1 MTRKPDQPRDTET
14 EMKILGAA
22 RTVFLRRGTAGARM
36 QEIAEEA
43 GVNQALLHYYF
54 RTKERLAATVFREA
68 AGRLLPAVLGVF
80 KSDAPLPDKI
90 EQFVH
95 IYIDAVRNSPF
106 IPAYVVSEMQ
116 HHPERLAAMLEGEGI
131 DPAPIA
137 TNLRNKLA
145 AELNEAAIRGEI
157 RPIAPEQLLLNIIGL
172 AAIPFLARPALR
184 VVFRMDDPAFHKLLD
199 DRRAILPGMI
209 LNSLRP

>member
-1 MTRKPDQPRDTET
+1 
-14 EMKILGAA
+14 
-22 RTVFLRRGTAGARM
+22 M

-80 KSDAPLPDKI
+80 KSEVSLADKI

-95 IYIDAVRNSPF
+95 IYIDAVRSSPF

-137 TNLRNKLA
+137 MNLRTRLA
-145 AELNEAAIRGEI
+145 AELDEAALRGEI
-157 RPIAPEQLLLNIIGL
+157 RPIAPEQFLLNIIGL

>member
-1 MTRKPDQPRDTET
+1 MSRKTDHPRDTET
-14 EMKILGAA
+14 EKKILGAA

-68 AGRLLPAVLGVF
+68 ASRLVPAVLGVF
-80 KSDAPLPDKI
+80 KSGAPLEQKI

-95 IYIDAVRNSPF
+95 IYIDTVRASPF
-106 IPAYVVSEMQ
+106 IPGYVVSEMH
-116 HHPERLAAMLEGEGI
+116 HHPERLAAMLESEGV
-131 DPAPIA
+131 DPAAIA
-137 TNLRNKLA
+137 VNLRQKLA
-145 AELNEAAIRGEI
+145 AELEAAAGRGEI
-157 RPIAPEQLLLNIIGL
+157 RQIAPEQFLLNMIGL
-172 AAIPFLARPALR
+172 TVIPFIARPALGI
-184 VVFRMDDPAFHKLLD
+184 VFRMDEPAFHRLLD
-199 DRRAILPGMI
+199 ERRAILPRMI